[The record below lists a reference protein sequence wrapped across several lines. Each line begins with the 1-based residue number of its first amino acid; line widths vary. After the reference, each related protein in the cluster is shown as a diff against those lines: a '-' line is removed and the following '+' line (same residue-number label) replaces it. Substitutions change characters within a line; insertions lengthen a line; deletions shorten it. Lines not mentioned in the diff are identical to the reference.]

1 MGISEEELEGL
12 SDEERAA
19 LEDDGDDSEILG
31 RIAGGSD
38 GDDDN
43 EGDGDTAG
51 NGDDATAAASAD
63 AGDAADAGS
72 VDDAGN
78 EGEDNAPA
86 DVADEFRPEFR
97 ADVPEGAGDRLA
109 ALDAEKAGLVTKF
122 QDGEIDMAEF
132 MAENSRIDGERL
144 QLVVAQ
150 ENSKFAESQ
159 NKSQRDQRWA
169 WEQERFFGQEKATI
183 YKDPVI
189 LAALDASVKQ
199 LAADPKN
206 AKKPAGFFL
215 EEADRQVRNRFNV
228 GDAPAAPNK
237 TPRQPDLSRVPK
249 TLAQLPAAEMSETG
263 AEEFAYLD
271 KLDGIA
277 LEQALRKMTPEQE
290 ARYLGAAA

>member
-72 VDDAGN
+72 VDD
-78 EGEDNAPA
+78 
-86 DVADEFRPEFR
+86 ADEFRPEFR